1 MSFLHDHRNTDL
13 LRWPTI
19 YGEMSSDFLYSS
31 YMRYKAD
38 TDAVATWLLNT
49 AMGRGYTVAHN
60 LDRAETAVKVPRLK
74 GKARTLARASHPAT
88 RGHESPITA
97 AYRITISD
105 FFNLAKFISKANKPR
120 VKVPSHF
127 VLQLRQAIKTRK
139 SHQAWYESRCTGTAD
154 SLASDC
160 GHAFF
165 IRTLESVVE
174 ILRPIMPEAP
184 PPVREDASTG
194 SSPLANMFEHLVVEE
209 TLETN
214 SHSKVEPRLGTP
226 ARISATIESTKSGRK
241 QEAFVAS
248 TLLSHDVHQLRGVVQ
263 TVWKDYHEG
272 KASLVAA
279 SITTNTAID
288 FCRKLQE
295 DFEKSFPGQDRCH
308 ERVCLHCSVMEDG
321 SMRESDL
328 LPCDGP
334 CLEAVH
340 RIIERFM
347 DDIKDDAPDDL
358 PTVSAECIQ
367 PYLKSPQAS
376 GESGKGEGDSD
387 THHSILMGV
396 LPELCALIRATT
408 PLSDHVHAEHEIM
421 RAMRHL
427 LSCKT
432 QTLWV
437 TFAFQVLLD
446 IRQIMRGDVAWAF
459 DDLCQGSEM
468 IASNIEKV
476 LDFNVEAG
484 VTDFSHAQD
493 KILSNI
499 VGLVR
504 QWTETDVVSI
514 LINRNG
520 RFGDTSVARNHIPPY
535 YLLERDPIW
544 CGTLLY
550 SFRMMAHEAAITMAT
565 SWHRILATAHLYN
578 SLRQSDLLTCQWED
592 MERVI
597 SMHGPENLFV
607 GAAPTT
613 FGDCLKRFSI
623 AAGMRASEFAPN
635 HHRKEASNSYL
646 KRRHLKQLTPVSS
659 LFAGRYCHADG
670 RTDLG
675 PNDVIKVLR
684 QKASE
689 ESAEIYQMS
698 SGDDICDIIEKLRLA
713 IEHETTQMTFNHF
726 EMHILCSKILRQLH
740 VTLGAHIS
748 NWSERY
754 RDYRNLFEI
763 VLALLLDAT
772 KGSSVIFEAGELM
785 ATFVARNG
793 DVAQRDMRA
802 VCEAADSRKTDVSDS
817 VVSHDDA
824 SDLLIS

>member
-1 MSFLHDHRNTDL
+1 
-13 LRWPTI
+13 
-19 YGEMSSDFLYSS
+19 
-31 YMRYKAD
+31 MRYKAD

-60 LDRAETAVKVPRLK
+60 LNSAEPAVKGPRLK
-74 GKARTLARASHPAT
+74 GKARTLARASHLAA
-88 RGHESPITA
+88 RGHESPITV

-105 FFNLAKFISKANKPR
+105 FLHLAKFISKANKPR
-120 VKVPSHF
+120 VKIPSHF
-127 VLQLRQAIKTRK
+127 ILQLRQAIQTRK
-139 SHQAWYESRCTGTAD
+139 SHQAWYESRCTGTAEPM
-154 SLASDC
+154 ASDC

-165 IRTLESVVE
+165 IRTLESVME
-174 ILRPIMPEAP
+174 ILRPIMPESS

-209 TLETN
+209 TLETD
-214 SHSKVEPRLGTP
+214 SHGKVEPKLGAP
-226 ARISATIESTKSGRK
+226 ARISATVENTNSGRK

-248 TLLSHDVHQLRGVVQ
+248 TLLSHDVHRLRGVIQ

-295 DFEKSFPGQDRCH
+295 DFEKAFPGQEKCH
-308 ERVCLHCSVMEDG
+308 ERVCLYCSVMEDA
-321 SMRESDL
+321 SMRGSDPL
-328 LPCDGP
+328 HRDGH
-334 CLEAVH
+334 CLANVHRVLEAFV
-340 RIIERFM
+340 
-347 DDIKDDAPDDL
+347 DGIKDDSPDYL
-358 PTVSAECIQ
+358 PTVSVEYIQ
-367 PYLKSPQAS
+367 PYLKDTQATEES
-376 GESGKGEGDSD
+376 GEGEDNFD

-396 LPELCALIRATT
+396 LPEFCAPIRATT

-437 TFAFQVLLD
+437 TFAFQLLLD
-446 IRQIMRGDVAWAF
+446 VRQIMREDVAWAF
-459 DDLCQGSEM
+459 DHLCQGSEL
-468 IASNIEKV
+468 IASNIEMV
-476 LDFNVEAG
+476 LGYNMEAG
-484 VTDFSHAQD
+484 VTDFSREQD
-493 KILSNI
+493 AILSNI

-504 QWTETDVVSI
+504 QWTERDVVSI
-514 LINRNG
+514 LINRDG

-535 YLLERDPIW
+535 YLLERDPVW

-550 SFRMMAHEAAITMAT
+550 SFRMVAHEAAITMAT
-565 SWHRILATAHLYN
+565 SWHLILATAHLYN
-578 SLRQSDLLTCQWED
+578 SLRQSNLLTCQWED

-597 SMHGPENLFV
+597 SMHGPGNLFV

-635 HHRKEASNSYL
+635 HHRKEASTSYL

-670 RTDLG
+670 RTNLG

-689 ESAEIYQMS
+689 ESADVYQMS

-726 EMHILCSKILRQLH
+726 EMHIFCSKMLRQLH

-754 RDYRNLFEI
+754 RDDRNLFGI

-772 KGSSVIFEAGELM
+772 KGYPVIFKAGELM
-785 ATFVARNG
+785 ASFVAENG
-793 DVAQRDMRA
+793 DVAQRDTRA
-802 VCEAADSRKTDVSDS
+802 IYAV
-817 VVSHDDA
+817 VVSRRTGLSDGVVGRDDA
-824 SDLLIS
+824 NNLLIS